1 MINENG
7 HILSSTKPLKVLQY
21 SITQTKGTKMIDKI
35 WQYLNNT
42 ENPDYDGLVQ
52 IQQWIV
58 HQTKATSCSEQ
69 AHDLLELDEA
79 IDEIIYT
86 LEAK

>member
-1 MINENG
+1 
-7 HILSSTKPLKVLQY
+7 
-21 SITQTKGTKMIDKI
+21 MIDKI

-42 ENPDYDGLVQ
+42 ESPDYDRLAQ
-52 IQQWIV
+52 IQQWIAQ
-58 HQTKATSCSEQ
+58 QTSTTSDQDE

-79 IDEIIYT
+79 IDEIIYA

>member
-1 MINENG
+1 
-7 HILSSTKPLKVLQY
+7 
-21 SITQTKGTKMIDKI
+21 MIDKI
-35 WQYLNNT
+35 WQYLNET
-42 ENPDYDGLVQ
+42 SEPDYERLVQ

-58 HQTKATSCSEQ
+58 QQTSTTTNQDE

-79 IDEIIYT
+79 IDEIIYA

>member
-1 MINENG
+1 
-7 HILSSTKPLKVLQY
+7 
-21 SITQTKGTKMIDKI
+21 MIDKI

-42 ENPDYDGLVQ
+42 ENPDYERLVQ

-58 HQTKATSCSEQ
+58 QQTSATTNQDE

-79 IDEIIYT
+79 IDEIIYA

>member
-1 MINENG
+1 
-7 HILSSTKPLKVLQY
+7 
-21 SITQTKGTKMIDKI
+21 MIDKI

-42 ENPDYDGLVQ
+42 ENPDYDRLTQ
-52 IQQWIV
+52 IQQWIAQ
-58 HQTKATSCSEQ
+58 QTSTTSDQDE

-79 IDEIIYT
+79 IDEIIYA